1 LYAVLGSTV
10 TENCPDCD
18 VAVKFRPSLARL
30 SKRSRFGN
38 WTGFSTA
45 RDWDSRRWFVA
56 GDKDAAIEFYA
67 EAYQTLEINAP
78 NLAKKA
84 LLPGAGHWVQ
94 QERPAE
100 VNRLLIEFLRSV

>member
-1 LYAVLGSTV
+1 MLGSTV
-10 TENCPDCD
+10 TGNCPDCD
-18 VAVKFRPSLARL
+18 VAVKFRPSLGAGLVSDRAWELSGFLDGARL
-30 SKRSRFGN
+30 GQV
-38 WTGFSTA
+38 TPL
-45 RDWDSRRWFVA
+45 VA
-56 GDKDAAIEFYA
+56 GDKDAVNEFYA

-84 LLPGAGHWVQ
+84 LLRGAGHWVQ